1 MARDKSDKTSPARPP
16 KKTRFQLAVDE
27 AEEMLRAATSPD
39 YDLHRAYLKERGSLL
54 LMQDP
59 EGFIE
64 KARVDPIV
72 HDALRLILAD
82 FIAGKS
88 MPPEIACDW
97 LAAYLK
103 GEAER
108 PAGKAGRKKEITL
121 HNAIWLTVSDLVYR
135 DMQATRNDES
145 RSPSAC
151 DAVAE
156 AMQRLDLEPKTF
168 DGIKR
173 IWLRFQSLHE
183 GRKSE

>member
-1 MARDKSDKTSPARPP
+1 
-16 KKTRFQLAVDE
+16 
-27 AEEMLRAATSPD
+27 MLRAATSPD
-39 YDLHRAYLKERGSLL
+39 YDPHRAYLKERGSLL

-72 HDALRLILAD
+72 HDAARLILAD
-82 FIAGKS
+82 FIAAKS

-108 PAGKAGRKKEITL
+108 PAGKAGRKKEIRL
-121 HNAIWLTVSDLVYR
+121 HDAIWLTVSDLVDR
-135 DMQATRNDES
+135 GMTATRNDA
-145 RSPSAC
+145 SPSDSAC

-156 AMQRLDLEPKTF
+156 AMQRLNLEPKTF
-168 DGIKR
+168 GGIKR
-173 IWLRFQSLHE
+173 IWLKFQLLHE
-183 GRKSE
+183 GQKSA